1 MSNMSNGHTGKRV
14 YCRIVDVLNN
24 EFGCNYKGY
33 QRGYWKD
40 PRKAIGVWFPQSSR
54 DPKDAFATNV
64 NNPRNWRNIFRRND
78 AEVVE
83 YWPTEK
89 LSKMKSI
96 TTSDT
101 RVVFAKFIGKSD
113 YVFMGVYRFDCFEGT
128 NARVYKRI
136 SEEFNPEEVRR
147 TK

>member
-1 MSNMSNGHTGKRV
+1 
-14 YCRIVDVLNN
+14 
-24 EFGCNYKGY
+24 
-33 QRGYWKD
+33 
-40 PRKAIGVWFPQSSR
+40 VWFPQSSR
-54 DPKDAFATNV
+54 DPKDAFNG
-64 NNPRNWRNIFRRND
+64 NGKKSRKWRNIFRQND
-78 AEVVE
+78 AEVFE

-101 RVVFAKFIGKSD
+101 RVVFAKFIKKTD
-113 YVFMGVYRFDCFEGT
+113 YVFMGVYRFDRFEGT

-136 SEEFNPEEVRR
+136 SEEFNPEEIRR